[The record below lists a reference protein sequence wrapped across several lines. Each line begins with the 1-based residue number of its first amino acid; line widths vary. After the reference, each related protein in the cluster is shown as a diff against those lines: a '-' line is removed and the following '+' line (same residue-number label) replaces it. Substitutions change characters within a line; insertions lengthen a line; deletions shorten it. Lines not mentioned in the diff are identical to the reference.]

1 MALGRRLGSPVLKEE
16 EDPLV
21 EEQED
26 NDEGEDGEG
35 EGVGV
40 GGSKREE
47 EGRIVRGRGVTNWG
61 KTGWN

>member
-26 NDEGEDGEG
+26 NDEGEDGEVSWC
-35 EGVGV
+35 GVNGIKCCRC
-40 GGSKREE
+40 S
-47 EGRIVRGRGVTNWG
+47 ID
-61 KTGWN
+61 